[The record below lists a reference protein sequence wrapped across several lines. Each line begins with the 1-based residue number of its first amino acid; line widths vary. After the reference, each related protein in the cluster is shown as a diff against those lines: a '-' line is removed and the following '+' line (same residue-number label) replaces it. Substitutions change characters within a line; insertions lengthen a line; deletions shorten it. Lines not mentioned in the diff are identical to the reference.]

1 MCKRNNDALFFTCS
15 LIEQLGRSLHMRRG
29 KVAAE
34 LGEAGIQT
42 LYRNADILHC
52 EPIEK
57 VADDVITEFSLQGGD
72 FDNLAE
78 ARYTVPDVWTMGKV
92 YARLIEDVSDE
103 DNIVETILQVFTS
116 WIDSLLSDYNA
127 AFYYQPRDY
136 IAECYPAENGPGRL
150 RGTKKAMVFYR
161 NTHNS
166 RGGNI
171 IEDVPALCVYL
182 SSSLY
187 ISHKRP
193 AIIGP
198 DISPPI

>member
-78 ARYTVPDVWTMGKV
+78 ARYTVPMCGRWERSMQGSSRMYPMRT
-92 YARLIEDVSDE
+92 
-103 DNIVETILQVFTS
+103 TS
-116 WIDSLLSDYNA
+116 
-127 AFYYQPRDY
+127 
-136 IAECYPAENGPGRL
+136 
-150 RGTKKAMVFYR
+150 
-161 NTHNS
+161 
-166 RGGNI
+166 
-171 IEDVPALCVYL
+171 
-182 SSSLY
+182 
-187 ISHKRP
+187 
-193 AIIGP
+193 
-198 DISPPI
+198 

>member
-1 MCKRNNDALFFTCS
+1 MPMCKRNNDALFFTCS

-78 ARYTVPDVWTMGKV
+78 ARYTVPDVWTIGKV

-103 DNIVETILQVFTS
+103 DNIV
-116 WIDSLLSDYNA
+116 
-127 AFYYQPRDY
+127 
-136 IAECYPAENGPGRL
+136 
-150 RGTKKAMVFYR
+150 
-161 NTHNS
+161 
-166 RGGNI
+166 
-171 IEDVPALCVYL
+171 
-182 SSSLY
+182 
-187 ISHKRP
+187 
-193 AIIGP
+193 
-198 DISPPI
+198 

>member
-78 ARYTVPDVWTMGKV
+78 A
-92 YARLIEDVSDE
+92 S
-103 DNIVETILQVFTS
+103 
-116 WIDSLLSDYNA
+116 YNA

-136 IAECYPAENGPGRL
+136 IAECYRQKTVLDG
-150 RGTKKAMVFYR
+150 
-161 NTHNS
+161 
-166 RGGNI
+166 
-171 IEDVPALCVYL
+171 
-182 SSSLY
+182 
-187 ISHKRP
+187 
-193 AIIGP
+193 
-198 DISPPI
+198 

>member
-92 YARLIEDVSDE
+92 YARIILRSATGRKRSWT
-103 DNIVETILQVFTS
+103 VERNEKGDGF
-116 WIDSLLSDYNA
+116 LS
-127 AFYYQPRDY
+127 Q
-136 IAECYPAENGPGRL
+136 
-150 RGTKKAMVFYR
+150 
-161 NTHNS
+161 HS
-166 RGGNI
+166 
-171 IEDVPALCVYL
+171 
-182 SSSLY
+182 
-187 ISHKRP
+187 
-193 AIIGP
+193 
-198 DISPPI
+198 

>member
-57 VADDVITEFSLQGGD
+57 VADDVITEFSLQGGN

-127 AFYYQPRDY
+127 ANDIRHSVIVRTAGSSF
-136 IAECYPAENGPGRL
+136 ENIF
-150 RGTKKAMVFYR
+150 V
-161 NTHNS
+161 NSHNS
-166 RGGNI
+166 KHYNY
-171 IEDVPALCVYL
+171 PL
-182 SSSLY
+182 SKYFETYSY
-187 ISHKRP
+187 IRVIHYRP
-193 AIIGP
+193 AFFAN
-198 DISPPI
+198 